1 MKTYFLVALLW
12 GYCNCCNSFV
22 LDLGLEFDNQLKNGG
37 PLGEKFGPYLPI
49 STFDDDKL
57 FYI

>member
-22 LDLGLEFDNQLKNGG
+22 LDLGLEVDNQLKNGG
-37 PLGEKFGPYLPI
+37 PLGEKGGPYLH
-49 STFDDDKL
+49 D
-57 FYI
+57 